1 MTCLPGLFGKE
12 KQPFNATPFSGLVFL
27 LTYVEK
33 SKDLKEEE
41 KTILKNPDL
50 TSDDSS
56 VERRNFY
63 LLYIVFY
70 QITFVAFVSEYLT

>member
-63 LLYIVFY
+63 LIYNVFC